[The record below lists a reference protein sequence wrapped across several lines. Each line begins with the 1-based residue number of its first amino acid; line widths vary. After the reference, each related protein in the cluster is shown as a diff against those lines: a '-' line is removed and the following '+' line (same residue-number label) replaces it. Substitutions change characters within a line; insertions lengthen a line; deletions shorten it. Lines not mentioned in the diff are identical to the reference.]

1 VAERSLDIGRILAGE
16 SALSLVAQP
25 IVDLRR
31 AIVVGYELLARFKLE
46 TPVSPDIVFAE
57 ASRSGLGAELEAFVI
72 ERAFELAESVPANC
86 FTTINVDPA
95 HLIRPCVAEVIERQ
109 GPLTGIVFELTEHRA
124 IEDLPAVLHACE
136 RLRKRGAMIA
146 VDDAGSGY
154 SGLRQILELRPQIL
168 KVDRELVS
176 NLHEDDA
183 KRALIQMLGELAGRL
198 DAWLLAEGIEL
209 EAELSLLRQLG
220 VPLAQGYFLGRPAP
234 PFAGLT
240 RAAQEVLESA
250 PSSIRNTAMVY
261 SLLEP
266 AVLCR
271 EGEDWPKG
279 KLAIRVGDK
288 ARPLAMRLVD
298 AHGEHLRAEHEL
310 LRVKR
315 ESLLT
320 AVAQRAATRV
330 EALRWDPLLCT
341 DDRGDVLG
349 VVRMPRL
356 VCALA
361 EVDPTRRGFPG
372 DA

>member
-1 VAERSLDIGRILAGE
+1 MSERSIDIGRILADE
-16 SALSLVAQP
+16 SALTLAAQP

-31 AIVVGYELLARFKLE
+31 AVVVGYELLSRFKLE
-46 TPVSPDIVFAE
+46 TPLAPDFVFAE
-57 ASRSGLGAELEAFVI
+57 ATRRGLGEELEALVVG
-72 ERAFELAESVPANC
+72 RALELAQRVPANC

-95 HLIRPCVAEVIERQ
+95 HLISPRVSAVIERH
-109 GPLTGIVFELTEHRA
+109 GALGGIVFELTEHRA
-124 IEDLPAVLHACE
+124 IDDLPAVLHACE
-136 RLRKRGAMIA
+136 LLRKRGALIA

-198 DAWLLAEGIEL
+198 DAWLLAEGVEL

-234 PFAGLT
+234 PYSQL
-240 RAAQEVLESA
+240 AAEARDTLESA
-250 PSSIRNTAMVY
+250 PASIRNTAMVY
-261 SLLEP
+261 SVVEP
-266 AVLCR
+266 AQICR
-271 EGEDWPKG
+271 EGEPWPDA
-279 KLAIRVGDK
+279 KLSIRVGGK
-288 ARPLAMRLVD
+288 ARPLAMRVID

-320 AVAQRAATRV
+320 AVAQRAATRID
-330 EALRWDPLLCT
+330 ALRWDPLVCV

-356 VCALA
+356 ICALA
-361 EVDPTRRGFPG
+361 EADSRQGGYSIRP
-372 DA
+372 

>member
-1 VAERSLDIGRILAGE
+1 
-16 SALSLVAQP
+16 
-25 IVDLRR
+25 
-31 AIVVGYELLARFKLE
+31 
-46 TPVSPDIVFAE
+46 
-57 ASRSGLGAELEAFVI
+57 
-72 ERAFELAESVPANC
+72 
-86 FTTINVDPA
+86 
-95 HLIRPCVAEVIERQ
+95 
-109 GPLTGIVFELTEHRA
+109 
-124 IEDLPAVLHACE
+124 
-136 RLRKRGAMIA
+136 
-146 VDDAGSGY
+146 
-154 SGLRQILELRPQIL
+154 
-168 KVDRELVS
+168 
-176 NLHEDDA
+176 LHEDDA

-240 RAAQEVLESA
+240 AAAKDVLESA

-271 EGEDWPKG
+271 EGEDWPAG
-279 KLAIRVGDK
+279 KLAIRVGGN

-298 AHGEHLRAEHEL
+298 AHGEHFRSEHEL

-341 DDRGDVLG
+341 DERGDVLG

-361 EVDPTRRGFPG
+361 EADPTRRGFSG